1 MSRKSVIR
9 YLLVAILSAVCT
21 ASYGFTAQLPV
32 AGYTFV
38 GPLNIY
44 DFEVGALDIVY
55 TVPENQIAVITD
67 IYITPTTNSDMSS
80 YNVFV
85 AKSPPGTTILGGPF
99 RVSLNSPF
107 TQSFT
112 SGLVFTSG
120 QNIVISSTGG
130 SGDITVNLGGYLVCT
145 DPC

>member
-1 MSRKSVIR
+1 
-9 YLLVAILSAVCT
+9 
-21 ASYGFTAQLPV
+21 
-32 AGYTFV
+32 
-38 GPLNIY
+38 
-44 DFEVGALDIVY
+44 
-55 TVPENQIAVITD
+55 
-67 IYITPTTNSDMSS
+67 MSS

-130 SGDITVNLGGYLVCT
+130 SGDITVNMGGYLVCT